1 MRRQSY
7 QEIAENNQEVVV
19 HIARC
24 TCIAG
29 LAEGEALR
37 FTENLGLS
45 FNILNRYVACGVM
58 SQQVHSAPYDS
69 AK

>member
-7 QEIAENNQEVVV
+7 QEIAENNQKVVV

-29 LAEGEALR
+29 LAEGETLR
-37 FTENLGLS
+37 FTANRNLS
-45 FNILNRYVACGVM
+45 FNILNRYDACGVKG
-58 SQQVHSAPYDS
+58 QQVHSAPYDS